1 MVGDRGYSG
10 TTQSK
15 CTHHPAGEG
24 ACHGVGE
31 VKADLEG
38 LGICLTIKRKRWF
51 QKKEQAVQHTEAR
64 KKITFNRLQIVWRV
78 WGVGGEES

>member
-1 MVGDRGYSG
+1 M
-10 TTQSK
+10 
-15 CTHHPAGEG
+15 
-24 ACHGVGE
+24 
-31 VKADLEG
+31 KADLEG

-51 QKKEQAVQHTEAR
+51 QKKEQAVQGTEAR